1 VSRRWLDFALGVLAL
16 AAMPTLSRAQVS
28 TLIGTVRRDS
38 VGSELAGAD
47 VKLSGLVPHVLTD
60 ARGVFR
66 VNGLPAGRYAI
77 TIRHLGFRTWH
88 DTIDIDAGKRI
99 ERDFV
104 MIAQPPE
111 LDSVRVVAQGKK
123 WLSPNLQAFEER
135 RLSGQGGHFI
145 TDSLLRRNDDRRMGG
160 FIAAYMPGIALVNK
174 SGNEYLASTRKC
186 GSGGQLLTCGSGF
199 TCWVTVYLD
208 GVRIYDA
215 TMETY
220 GRGAGASIRPDFGRM
235 TARDYAAVEFYA
247 GGATI
252 PAQYNA
258 TGSDCGVL
266 LLWTRER

>member
-1 VSRRWLDFALGVLAL
+1 MDTRAVSLSLVLAL
-16 AAMPTLSRAQVS
+16 SAAPRPLHAQVA

-38 VGSELAGAD
+38 GGAELAGAD
-47 VKLSGLVPHVLTD
+47 VKLAGLAQHVLTD

-66 VNGLPAGRYAI
+66 INGLPAGRYAL
-77 TIRHLGFRTWH
+77 TIRHIGYRTWH
-88 DTIDIDAGKRI
+88 DTLDVDAGQRI

-145 TDSLLRRNDDRRMGG
+145 TDSILRRNDDRRMGG
-160 FIAAYMPGIALVNK
+160 LIAAHMPGLALVNK

-186 GSGGQLLTCGSGF
+186 GPGGQLLTCGSGF
-199 TCWVTVYLD
+199 TCWVSVYLD

-215 TMETY
+215 TMDLY
-220 GRGAGASIRPDFGRM
+220 SKMSGPPIRPDFGRL

-252 PAQYNA
+252 PAQYNM